1 MQHFVNAITFL
12 MFHFNMQPI
21 LHSSQSITVN
31 ADLADLVI

>member
-31 ADLADLVI
+31 ADPEDLVI